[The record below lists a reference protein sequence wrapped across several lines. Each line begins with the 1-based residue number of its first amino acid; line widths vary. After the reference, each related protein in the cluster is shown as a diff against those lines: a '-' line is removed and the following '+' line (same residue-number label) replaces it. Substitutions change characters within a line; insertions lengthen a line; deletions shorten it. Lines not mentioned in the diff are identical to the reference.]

1 MANHDG
7 LIAPDSSYLDQP
19 QAGEPDEALQTLQ
32 SVPWV
37 AIALAAHVILLVL
50 AWFIMPP
57 QSIAR
62 ADTVL
67 AFNAH
72 ELAPPPPP
80 LQQPDVESKFP
91 ADTEPQTQPT
101 EDARMPDAEDDH
113 AEDPTEQPN
122 RDLAFNPN
130 PDQSNVVSPH
140 PDRTNSNSSVGLAGG
155 ASGGSGP
162 GGAGGLFK
170 HRPGGPGGKP
180 PTDEVIPALNW
191 LAEHQNPEGYWSA
204 TTFGADSTRTGA
216 ARTHNIEFVS
226 PGDASGDKGW
236 EMTVDI
242 GLTGLAILAFT
253 TAGNDHQTG
262 PYRHHLRRAV
272 TWLRRIQRLDG
283 CYGERSDDH
292 WAYNHAICTMA
303 IAELYGLTLHNV
315 LKIDLQRAVDF
326 IVRSQNVGMGWR
338 YDVAGGTNDSSVT
351 GWMVLALH
359 TAEYVGIDFDKTQ
372 VYDGAAKWYETVTV
386 DVDGYARCGYDTP
399 GSLCSRLRSASEV
412 YDNTPSM
419 DAIYIMSMVFM
430 GKSEVKDKR
439 IREMANG
446 CAQNPPEWT
455 HGKLDFYYWY
465 YASLALYQVGG
476 STWERWEAQMKKV
489 LLRHQR
495 GNHPEDV
502 KNGLTSPEL
511 LDEHGSWDAVDAW
524 STCGGRVYS
533 TAMGVLILES
543 LFRYERLTKG
553 K

>member
-1 MANHDG
+1 
-7 LIAPDSSYLDQP
+7 
-19 QAGEPDEALQTLQ
+19 
-32 SVPWV
+32 
-37 AIALAAHVILLVL
+37 
-50 AWFIMPP
+50 
-57 QSIAR
+57 
-62 ADTVL
+62 
-67 AFNAH
+67 
-72 ELAPPPPP
+72 
-80 LQQPDVESKFP
+80 
-91 ADTEPQTQPT
+91 
-101 EDARMPDAEDDH
+101 
-113 AEDPTEQPN
+113 
-122 RDLAFNPN
+122 
-130 PDQSNVVSPH
+130 
-140 PDRTNSNSSVGLAGG
+140 
-155 ASGGSGP
+155 
-162 GGAGGLFK
+162 
-170 HRPGGPGGKP
+170 
-180 PTDEVIPALNW
+180 
-191 LAEHQNPEGYWSA
+191 
-204 TTFGADSTRTGA
+204 
-216 ARTHNIEFVS
+216 
-226 PGDASGDKGW
+226 
-236 EMTVDI
+236 
-242 GLTGLAILAFT
+242 
-253 TAGNDHQTG
+253 
-262 PYRHHLRRAV
+262 
-272 TWLRRIQRLDG
+272 
-283 CYGERSDDH
+283 
-292 WAYNHAICTMA
+292 MA
-303 IAELYGLTLHNV
+303 ISEVYGLSMHNV
-315 LKIDLQRAVDF
+315 LKIDLQRAVEF

-439 IREMANG
+439 IRDMAGG

-455 HGKLDFYYWY
+455 HSKLDFYYWY

-476 STWERWEAQMKKV
+476 PTWERWEAQMKKV

-495 GNHPEDV
+495 GNHPDDV

-524 STCGGRVYS
+524 SACGGRVYS